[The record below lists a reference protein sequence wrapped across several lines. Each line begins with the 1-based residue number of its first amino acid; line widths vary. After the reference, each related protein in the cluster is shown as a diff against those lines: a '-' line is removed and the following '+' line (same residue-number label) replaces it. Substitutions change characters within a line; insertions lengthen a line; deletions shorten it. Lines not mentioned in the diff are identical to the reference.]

1 MPQFEIPYKSLAQF
15 TKAVGDDEAWSCC
28 KLGWYQKQYR
38 KHKNSVESAILERAK
53 SDPRFK
59 DIVDK
64 ATSEVAE
71 AFGKK
76 A

>member
-1 MPQFEIPYKSLAQF
+1 MAQFEIPYKSLAAF
-15 TKAVGDDEAWSCC
+15 EKAVGADEVWSCA

-64 ATSEVAE
+64 ATKEVSE
-71 AFGKK
+71 AFGTK
-76 A
+76 